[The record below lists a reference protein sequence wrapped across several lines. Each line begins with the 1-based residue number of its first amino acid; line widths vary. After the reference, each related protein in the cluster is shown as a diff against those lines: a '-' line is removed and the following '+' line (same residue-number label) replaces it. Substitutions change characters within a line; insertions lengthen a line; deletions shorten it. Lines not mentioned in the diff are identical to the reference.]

1 MVYRVHR
8 QVQVVFFSF
17 PRRHR
22 AHLILHTSQRLLYE
36 AEPQLRTARMAL
48 EQLSDV
54 VQRCQALPDD
64 RYTTEDHDIF
74 TIAGRTCIA
83 DGNSAQVL
91 SIVLDEKNQ
100 DMVRCLGWNL
110 LPPLIQVLLK
120 KEDKT
125 LSQCLA
131 IFNHLLKTCRPKEL
145 LIGLLEQLEQDDP
158 DAIAESLHLL
168 LNPLQKVLLCLGSR
182 KASSLGMTLSSVL
195 DQVAKLPLPHTK
207 EQEEDDVFSL
217 CRCCTDL
224 TDFVRPFVH
233 EARQNLLNSKTR
245 SDSTNMAAG
254 GQDRDKEDELRTEL
268 LKFGMKT
275 LSHPLLEVQLKDPDT
290 LPLSPLRTFA
300 TEILNTLSA
309 IGESLPSLVYR
320 PLLKRKQVPGFLE
333 EEVRY
338 PKESL
343 ASLALL
349 VFVHHLAAD
358 TFPSVFSPVFCLRCN
373 MEHIFLLLSRTEE
386 SRIQKGLELYEKSL
400 VRVDDG
406 SLPADLLEIKTFLRV
421 PQNLVKVMTICPRHD
436 LRTKGLKVLQLSID
450 KFDTEA
456 KYNFFQYML
465 KTSNHSGV
473 EGYVIKNIKNQ
484 IDFALRPGNGNTWF
498 EGAHL
503 LPLLNKV
510 FSLPDGP
517 ETDLLQYMDR
527 VMESL
532 NLLRYLIIR
541 DKVTENQ
548 TGIWTEL
555 YKIEDS
561 FMKPL
566 RFDLNMSRAHY
577 ERELHNTVEAKKK
590 KAKTEE
596 SVLSVSVG
604 DERLPNMT
612 SESQIQ
618 ALHSA
623 LHTFDMIE
631 SVLVRIE
638 ELIEVKD
645 DP

>member
-1 MVYRVHR
+1 M
-8 QVQVVFFSF
+8 
-17 PRRHR
+17 
-22 AHLILHTSQRLLYE
+22 
-36 AEPQLRTARMAL
+36 RTAAGMAL

-64 RYTTEDHDIF
+64 SYTTEDHDVF
-74 TIAGRTCIA
+74 TIAGRACIEE
-83 DGNSAQVL
+83 GNTAQVL

-100 DMVRCLGWNL
+100 DIVRCMGWNL

-120 KEDKT
+120 KEDKN
-125 LSQCLA
+125 LSHCLA
-131 IFNHLLKTCRPKEL
+131 VFNHLLQTCRPKEL

-158 DAIAESLHLL
+158 DTIAESLHLL

-217 CRCCTDL
+217 CRCCAEL
-224 TDFVRPFVH
+224 SDFVRPFVG
-233 EARQNLLNSKTR
+233 EARQSLVNSKEENV
-245 SDSTNMAAG
+245 STNKMAC
-254 GQDRDKEDELRTEL
+254 GQDRGKEDELQTEL
-268 LKFGMKT
+268 LKFCMKS
-275 LSHPLLEVQLKDPDT
+275 LSRPLLEVQLKDPET
-290 LPLSPLRTFA
+290 LAVSPLRNFA
-300 TEILNTLSA
+300 TDILNTLSS
-309 IGESLPSLVYR
+309 IGESLPSLVYQ
-320 PLLKRKQVPGFLE
+320 PLLKRKLVPGFLE

-343 ASLALL
+343 ASLAHL

-358 TFPSVFSPVFCLRCN
+358 TFPSIFSPVFCLRCN
-373 MEHIFLLLSRTEE
+373 MEHTCLLLSRTEE

-400 VRVDDG
+400 VRVEDG
-406 SLPADLLEIKTFLRV
+406 SLPADLLEIKTFLTV

-436 LRTKGLKVLQLSID
+436 LRTRGLKVFQLSID

-484 IDFALRPGNGNTWF
+484 IDVALQPGNNNAWF
-498 EGAHL
+498 EGVHL
-503 LPLLNKV
+503 LPLLRKV
-510 FSLPDGP
+510 LSLPDGP
-517 ETDLLQYMDR
+517 ETDLLQYLDR
-527 VMESL
+527 IMESL
-532 NLLRYLIIR
+532 NLLRYLVIR

-555 YKIEDS
+555 YKIEDT
-561 FMKPL
+561 FIKPL
-566 RFDLNMSRAHY
+566 RVGVNMSRAHY
-577 ERELHNTVEAKKK
+577 ERELHSTMETKKS
-590 KAKTEE
+590 KAKEE
-596 SVLSVSVG
+596 PVLSVSVG
-604 DERLPNMT
+604 DKKLPNVT

-638 ELIEVKD
+638 ELVEVKD
-645 DP
+645 NL

>member
-1 MVYRVHR
+1 
-8 QVQVVFFSF
+8 
-17 PRRHR
+17 
-22 AHLILHTSQRLLYE
+22 
-36 AEPQLRTARMAL
+36 MAL

-64 RYTTEDHDIF
+64 GYTTEDHDVF
-74 TIAGRTCIA
+74 TISGRTCIEE
-83 DGNSAQVL
+83 GNSAQVL

-100 DMVRCLGWNL
+100 DIVRCMGWNL

-120 KEDKT
+120 KENEKF
-125 LSQCLA
+125 SQCLA
-131 IFNHLLKTCRPKEL
+131 IFNHLLQTCRPKEL

-158 DAIAESLHLL
+158 DTIAESLHLL
-168 LNPLQKVLLCLGSR
+168 LNPLQKVLLCLGIR

-195 DQVAKLPLPHTK
+195 DQVAKLPLPYTK

-224 TDFVRPFVH
+224 MDFVQPFVH
-233 EARQNLLNSKTR
+233 EARQNLLNSEAQNENK
-245 SDSTNMAAG
+245 MAG
-254 GQDRDKEDELRTEL
+254 DQGRVKEDELRTEL
-268 LKFGMKT
+268 LKFCMKT

-290 LPLSPLRTFA
+290 LAVSPLRTFA
-300 TEILNTLSA
+300 TEILNTLGA
-309 IGESLPSLVYR
+309 VGESVPSLVLQ

-343 ASLALL
+343 ASLAHL

-358 TFPSVFSPVFCLRCN
+358 TFPSVFSPVFSLRCN
-373 MEHIFLLLSRTEE
+373 MEHICLLLSRTEE

-400 VRVDDG
+400 VRVEDG
-406 SLPADLLEIKTFLRV
+406 GLSADLLEIKSFLTV
-421 PQNLVKVMTICPRHD
+421 PQNLVKVMTMCPRHD
-436 LRTKGLKVLQLSID
+436 LRTRGLKVLQLSID

-456 KYNFFQYML
+456 KYNFFKYML
-465 KTSNHSGV
+465 QTSKHSGV

-484 IDFALRPGNGNTWF
+484 IDIALQPGNSNIWF

-503 LPLLNKV
+503 LPLLRKV
-510 FSLPDGP
+510 LSLPDGP
-517 ETDLLQYMDR
+517 ETDLLNYLDR
-527 VMESL
+527 IMESL

-541 DKVTENQ
+541 DKVTQNQ

-555 YKIEDS
+555 YKIEDT
-561 FMKPL
+561 FLKPL
-566 RFDLNMSRAHY
+566 RVGVNMSRAHY
-577 ERELHNTVEAKKK
+577 ERELHDTMETKKG
-590 KAKTEE
+590 KAKEA
-596 SVLSVSVG
+596 SVVSVSVG
-604 DERLPNMT
+604 DKKLPGMT

-638 ELIEVKD
+638 ELTEVKESL
-645 DP
+645 

>member
-1 MVYRVHR
+1 
-8 QVQVVFFSF
+8 
-17 PRRHR
+17 
-22 AHLILHTSQRLLYE
+22 
-36 AEPQLRTARMAL
+36 MAL

-54 VQRCQALPDD
+54 VQRCQALPNDS
-64 RYTTEDHDIF
+64 YTTEDYDVF
-74 TIAGRTCIA
+74 TIAGRTCIEE
-83 DGNSAQVL
+83 GNSAQVL

-100 DMVRCLGWNL
+100 DIVRSMGWNL

-120 KEDKT
+120 KEDKN
-125 LSQCLA
+125 LSHCLA
-131 IFNHLLKTCRPKEL
+131 VFNHLIKTCRPKEL

-158 DAIAESLHLL
+158 EPIAESLHLL

-182 KASSLGMTLSSVL
+182 KASSLGMSLSSVL

-233 EARQNLLNSKTR
+233 EARQNNLNSQNDNANK
-245 SDSTNMAAG
+245 MAG
-254 GQDRDKEDELRTEL
+254 DQDRGKEDELRTEL
-268 LKFGMKT
+268 LKFCMKT

-290 LPLSPLRTFA
+290 LAVSPLRNFA

-309 IGESLPSLVYR
+309 IGEPVPSLVFQ

-343 ASLALL
+343 ACLAHL

-358 TFPSVFSPVFCLRCN
+358 TFPSVFSPVFSLRCN
-373 MEHIFLLLSRTEE
+373 MEHICLLLSRTEE

-400 VRVDDG
+400 VRVEDG
-406 SLPADLLEIKTFLRV
+406 SLPADLLEIKTFLQV
-421 PQNLVKVMTICPRHD
+421 PQNLVKVMTICSRHD
-436 LRTKGLKVLQLSID
+436 LRTRGLKVFQLSVD

-484 IDFALRPGNGNTWF
+484 IDFALRPGNSNTWF
-498 EGAHL
+498 EGVHL
-503 LPLLNKV
+503 LPLLRKV
-510 FSLPDGP
+510 LTLPDGP
-517 ETDLLQYMDR
+517 ETDLLQYLDR

-555 YKIEDS
+555 YKIEDA
-561 FMKPL
+561 FIKPL
-566 RFDLNMSRAHY
+566 RVGVNMSRAHY
-577 ERELHNTVEAKKK
+577 ERELHNTMETKRS
-590 KAKTEE
+590 KTKEE

-604 DERLPNMT
+604 DEKLPNMT

-638 ELIEVKD
+638 ELTEVKETH
-645 DP
+645 

>member
-1 MVYRVHR
+1 
-8 QVQVVFFSF
+8 
-17 PRRHR
+17 
-22 AHLILHTSQRLLYE
+22 
-36 AEPQLRTARMAL
+36 MAL

-54 VQRCQALPDD
+54 VQRCQALPNDS
-64 RYTTEDHDIF
+64 YTTEDYDVF
-74 TIAGRTCIA
+74 TIAGRTCIEE
-83 DGNSAQVL
+83 GNSAQVL

-100 DMVRCLGWNL
+100 DIVRSMGWNL

-120 KEDKT
+120 KEDKN
-125 LSQCLA
+125 LSHCL
-131 IFNHLLKTCRPKEL
+131 TCRPKEL

-158 DAIAESLHLL
+158 EPIAESLHLL

-182 KASSLGMTLSSVL
+182 KASSLGMSLSSVL

-233 EARQNLLNSKTR
+233 E
-245 SDSTNMAAG
+245 MAG
-254 GQDRDKEDELRTEL
+254 DQDRGKEDELRTEL
-268 LKFGMKT
+268 LKFCMKT

-290 LPLSPLRTFA
+290 LAVSPLRNFA

-309 IGESLPSLVYR
+309 IGEPVPSLVFQ

-343 ASLALL
+343 ACLAHL

-358 TFPSVFSPVFCLRCN
+358 TFPSVFSNLDLFFLFYFSFEIKFTYVLR
-373 MEHIFLLLSRTEE
+373 HLLLCPQRT
-386 SRIQKGLELYEKSL
+386 R
-400 VRVDDG
+400 
-406 SLPADLLEIKTFLRV
+406 
-421 PQNLVKVMTICPRHD
+421 
-436 LRTKGLKVLQLSID
+436 GLKVFQLSVD

-484 IDFALRPGNGNTWF
+484 IDFALRPGNSNTWF
-498 EGAHL
+498 EGVHL
-503 LPLLNKV
+503 LPLLRKV
-510 FSLPDGP
+510 LTLPDGP
-517 ETDLLQYMDR
+517 ETDLLQYLDR

-555 YKIEDS
+555 YKIEDA
-561 FMKPL
+561 FIKPL
-566 RFDLNMSRAHY
+566 RVGVNMSRAHY
-577 ERELHNTVEAKKK
+577 ERELHNTMETKRK
-590 KAKTEE
+590 E

-604 DERLPNMT
+604 DEKLPNMT

-638 ELIEVKD
+638 ELTEVKETH
-645 DP
+645 

>member
-1 MVYRVHR
+1 
-8 QVQVVFFSF
+8 
-17 PRRHR
+17 
-22 AHLILHTSQRLLYE
+22 
-36 AEPQLRTARMAL
+36 MAL

-54 VQRCQALPDD
+54 VQRCVTLPNDS
-64 RYTTEDHDIF
+64 YTTEDYDVF
-74 TIAGRTCIA
+74 TIAGRTCIEE
-83 DGNSAQVL
+83 GNSAQVL

-100 DMVRCLGWNL
+100 DIVRSMGWNL

-120 KEDKT
+120 KEDKN
-125 LSQCLA
+125 LSHCLA
-131 IFNHLLKTCRPKEL
+131 VFNHLIKVCSSARQPKEL

-158 DAIAESLHLL
+158 EPIAESLHLL

-182 KASSLGMTLSSVL
+182 KASSLGMSLSSVL

-233 EARQNLLNSKTR
+233 EARQNNLNSQN
-245 SDSTNMAAG
+245 DN
-254 GQDRDKEDELRTEL
+254 DELRTEL
-268 LKFGMKT
+268 LKFCMKT

-290 LPLSPLRTFA
+290 LAVSPLRNFA

-309 IGESLPSLVYR
+309 IGEPVPSLVFQ

-343 ASLALL
+343 ACLAHL

-358 TFPSVFSPVFCLRCN
+358 TFPSVFSPVFSLRCN
-373 MEHIFLLLSRTEE
+373 MEHIFECHFSFDVCVFTI
-386 SRIQKGLELYEKSL
+386 IQELYEKSL
-400 VRVDDG
+400 VRVEDG
-406 SLPADLLEIKTFLRV
+406 SLPADLLEIKTFLQV
-421 PQNLVKVMTICPRHD
+421 PQVNVLRHLLLCPQ
-436 LRTKGLKVLQLSID
+436 RTRGLKVFQLSVD

-484 IDFALRPGNGNTWF
+484 IDFALRPGNSNTWF
-498 EGAHL
+498 EGVHL
-503 LPLLNKV
+503 LPLLRKV
-510 FSLPDGP
+510 LTLPDGP
-517 ETDLLQYMDR
+517 ETDLLQYLDR

-555 YKIEDS
+555 YKIEDA
-561 FMKPL
+561 FIKPL
-566 RFDLNMSRAHY
+566 RVGVNMSRAHY
-577 ERELHNTVEAKKK
+577 ERELHNTMETKRK
-590 KAKTEE
+590 E

-604 DERLPNMT
+604 DEKLPNMT

-638 ELIEVKD
+638 ELTEVKETH
-645 DP
+645 

>member
-1 MVYRVHR
+1 N
-8 QVQVVFFSF
+8 
-17 PRRHR
+17 
-22 AHLILHTSQRLLYE
+22 
-36 AEPQLRTARMAL
+36 
-48 EQLSDV
+48 
-54 VQRCQALPDD
+54 QALPED
-64 RYTTEDHDIF
+64 RYTTEDHDVF
-74 TIAGRTCIA
+74 TISGRTCIEE
-83 DGNSAQVL
+83 GNSAQVL

-100 DMVRCLGWNL
+100 DIVRCMGWNL

-120 KEDKT
+120 KEDKKF
-125 LSQCLA
+125 SQCLA
-131 IFNHLLKTCRPKEL
+131 IFNHLLQTCRPKEL

-158 DAIAESLHLL
+158 DTIATSLHLL

-207 EQEEDDVFSL
+207 EQEEDDIFSL

-224 TDFVRPFVH
+224 IDFVKPFVH
-233 EARQNLLNSKTR
+233 EARQNLLNTE
-245 SDSTNMAAG
+245 A
-254 GQDRDKEDELRTEL
+254 QDESRL
-268 LKFGMKT
+268 LLFFCLSCMKT

-290 LPLSPLRTFA
+290 LAVSPLRNFA

-309 IGESLPSLVYR
+309 IGESVPSLVYE

-343 ASLALL
+343 ASLAHL

-358 TFPSVFSPVFCLRCN
+358 TFPSVFSPVFCLRSN
-373 MEHIFLLLSRTEE
+373 MEHIGLLLS
-386 SRIQKGLELYEKSL
+386 SL
-400 VRVDDG
+400 VRVEDC
-406 SLPADLLEIKTFLRV
+406 SLHADLLEIKTFLTV
-421 PQNLVKVMTICPRHD
+421 PQNMVKVMTICPRHD
-436 LRTKGLKVLQLSID
+436 LRTRGLKVLQLSID

-456 KYNFFQYML
+456 KYNLFQYML

-484 IDFALRPGNGNTWF
+484 IDVALQPGNSNTWF
-498 EGAHL
+498 VGAHL
-503 LPLLNKV
+503 LPLLRKV
-510 FSLPDGP
+510 LSLPDGP
-517 ETDLLQYMDR
+517 ETDLLHYLDR
-527 VMESL
+527 IMESL
-532 NLLRYLIIR
+532 NLLRYLVIR
-541 DKVTENQ
+541 DKVTDNQ

-555 YKIEDS
+555 YKIEDT
-561 FMKPL
+561 FLKPL
-566 RFDLNMSRAHY
+566 RVGVNMSRAHY
-577 ERELHNTVEAKKK
+577 ERELHNTMATKRVK
-590 KAKTEE
+590 E

-604 DERLPNMT
+604 DEKLPNMT

-638 ELIEVKD
+638 ELTEVKENL
-645 DP
+645 